1 MAEDL
6 LTEYDRFYYARG
18 SASMYGGDARGLPA
32 VRFAFDDPGATL
44 VYVDPRT
51 GDIALS
57 LDRAQRA
64 GRWLFN
70 LLHSWD
76 LPVLLDGGWA
86 REIVLILLSAGGLLL
101 SATGIVIGARRV
113 RAFAGARRA

>member
-1 MAEDL
+1 
-6 LTEYDRFYYARG
+6 
-18 SASMYGGDARGLPA
+18 MYGGDARALPV

-51 GDIALS
+51 GEVALS
-57 LDRAQRA
+57 VDKAQRT

-76 LPVLLDGGWA
+76 LPVLLDGGWV
-86 REIVLILLSAGGLLL
+86 REAVLILLSAGGLLL
-101 SATGIVIGARRV
+101 SGTGIVIGIRRV
-113 RAFAGARRA
+113 RALAG